1 MSADRPLFRTGAVAR
16 MLRMP
21 PATLRVWERRYAVC
35 APARSPSGQCLYS
48 AADVRRLA
56 LIRQLLEQGHA
67 IGQLAA
73 QPMAQLKAMA
83 GTHAQAATRS
93 GRRAAPA
100 APRWDLETLRTLAG
114 LSSTIACE
122 CPQHLATLLL
132 QLQEFEAYSASCA
145 QQSPDDAALHRRLQL
160 VSGQARR
167 LLEDAL
173 AEVVRAEGLLG
184 TAG

>member
-1 MSADRPLFRTGAVAR
+1 MSADTPQFRTGAVAR

-21 PATLRVWERRYAVC
+21 AATLRVWERRYGVC
-35 APARSPSGQCLYS
+35 QPRRTPSGQCLYS

-56 LIRQLLEQGHA
+56 LIRQLVEQGHA
-67 IGQLAA
+67 IGQLAG

-83 GTHAQAATRS
+83 GTHA
-93 GRRAAPA
+93 RAAARRGRQASPS
-100 APRWDLETLRTLAG
+100 APRWQLDTLRTLAG

-132 QLQEFEAYSASCA
+132 QLQQFEAYSASCA
-145 QQSPDDAALHRRLQL
+145 QQSADDATLHRRLQL
-160 VSGQARR
+160 VSGQARM

-173 AEVVRAEGLLG
+173 EAVVRAEGLLG
-184 TAG
+184 NGS